1 VFYVLNLKVQNNFKQ
16 FGEIMIIILFLFLFT
31 EVGAENTVKD
41 VPQTVPQVD
50 LQRYA
55 GLWYE
60 IAKIPNRFQKKCAG
74 HTTAEYTLRDD
85 NKIRVVNRCV
95 KEDGSVEEIEGIA
108 KVVDP
113 VSQTRLKV
121 SFFRPLGISLFWGD
135 YWIIGLGQDYEY
147 AIVGTPNRKYGWI
160 LSRKP
165 QLSKDK
171 LEDIF
176 QQLREQGYRPED
188 FQMTPQ
194 D

>member
-1 VFYVLNLKVQNNFKQ
+1 
-16 FGEIMIIILFLFLFT
+16 MIIILFLFLFT

-74 HTTAEYTLRDD
+74 HTTAEYTLGDD
-85 NKIRVVNRCV
+85 NKIKVVNRCV

-113 VSQTRLKV
+113 VSQARLKV

>member
-50 LQRYA
+50 LQKYA

-85 NKIRVVNRCV
+85 NKIKVVNRCV

>member
-1 VFYVLNLKVQNNFKQ
+1 
-16 FGEIMIIILFLFLFT
+16 MIIILFLFLFT
-31 EVGAENTVKD
+31 EVGAENTIKD
-41 VPQTVPQVD
+41 VPQTVPPVD

-85 NKIRVVNRCV
+85 NKIKVVNRCV
-95 KEDGSVEEIEGIA
+95 KEDGSVEKIEGIA
-108 KVVDP
+108 KVVDK
-113 VSQTRLKV
+113 VSQARLKV

-135 YWIIGLGQDYEY
+135 YWIIGLGQDYDY

-160 LSRKP
+160 LARKP